1 MENEV
6 ELSEQSIYNTINFK
20 LMNLKILIIYLYL
33 VCPFCDEILPNP
45 MSDRMKLALDGINNK
60 QGIIHTVYYLICY

>member
-20 LMNLKILIIYLYL
+20 LMNLKFLMIYLYL